1 MRHAHCS
8 VLHRFPHLYECI
20 HSNAFVQ
27 YFRVMEALA
36 STASGHIKADS
47 VVDLAYQ
54 RIRSMV
60 IEGEIPPGARLGQV
74 ELAEQLGISRTPV
87 REALRRLTG
96 EGLAEFVPNRGFRAA
111 SPSID
116 DVLRRLEV
124 RSLVEPGIARLAAA
138 RRSHGDLL
146 RLQETIEREAAAETR
161 IEAHDASREFH
172 LVLAGATGNPE
183 LVSVLA
189 SLWIVEIG
197 RRLLAARATSA
208 EWRAADVAE
217 HRAIATAVGAQDGD
231 LAARLM
237 AEHVAEALQHWQHEP
252 HEGDDAI

>member
-1 MRHAHCS
+1 
-8 VLHRFPHLYECI
+8 
-20 HSNAFVQ
+20 
-27 YFRVMEALA
+27 MEALA
-36 STASGHIKADS
+36 SATSGHIRADS
-47 VVDLAYQ
+47 VVDLAYV

-60 IEGEIPPGARLGQV
+60 VEGEIPPGGRLGQV

-111 SPSID
+111 SPGLD

-146 RLQETIEREAAAETR
+146 RLQETIAREEAATTR
-161 IEAHDASREFH
+161 VDAHDASRDFH

-183 LVSVLA
+183 LVAVLA
-189 SLWIVEIG
+189 SMWIVEIG
-197 RRLLAARATSA
+197 RRLLAARATSTA
-208 EWRAADVAE
+208 WKAADVAE
-217 HRAIATAVGAQDGD
+217 HRAITAAIEARDGD
-231 LAARLM
+231 RAAALM
-237 AEHVAEALQHWQHEP
+237 AAHIGEALQHW
-252 HEGDDAI
+252 

>member
-1 MRHAHCS
+1 
-8 VLHRFPHLYECI
+8 
-20 HSNAFVQ
+20 
-27 YFRVMEALA
+27 MEALA
-36 STASGHIKADS
+36 SAGHIRADS
-47 VVDLAYQ
+47 VVDLAYE

-111 SPSID
+111 SPGLN

-124 RSLVEPGIARLAAA
+124 RSLLEPGIARLAAA
-138 RRSHGDLL
+138 RRSHDDLI
-146 RLQETIEREAAAETR
+146 RLQDAIAREEAAATR
-161 IEAHDASREFH
+161 VAAHDASRDFH
-172 LVLAGATGNPE
+172 LLLAAATGNPE
-183 LVSVLA
+183 LVSMLGA
-189 SLWIVEIG
+189 LWIVEIG

-208 EWRAADVAE
+208 DWRAADVAE
-217 HRAIATAVGAQDGD
+217 HRAILAAVGAQDGE

-237 AEHVAEALQHWQHEP
+237 REHIGEALQHWEQEP
-252 HEGDDAI
+252 HD

>member
-1 MRHAHCS
+1 MD
-8 VLHRFPHLYECI
+8 V
-20 HSNAFVQ
+20 
-27 YFRVMEALA
+27 LA
-36 STASGHIKADS
+36 SASSGHIRADS
-47 VVDLAYQ
+47 VVDLAYE
-54 RIRSMV
+54 RIRAMV

-111 SPSID
+111 SPGLD
-116 DVLRRLEV
+116 DVVRRLEV
-124 RSLVEPGIARLAAA
+124 RSLIEPGIARLAAA
-138 RRSHGDLL
+138 RRSHGDLI
-146 RLQETIEREAAAETR
+146 RLQESIERETAATSRVA
-161 IEAHDASREFH
+161 AHDASRDFH
-172 LVLAGATGNPE
+172 LLLAGATGNPE

-208 EWRAADVAE
+208 VWRAADVAE
-217 HRAIATAVGAQDGD
+217 HRAIATAVGAQDGE

-237 AEHVAEALQHWQHEP
+237 TEHIGEALQHWQEEEP
-252 HEGDDAI
+252 A

>member
-1 MRHAHCS
+1 M
-8 VLHRFPHLYECI
+8 
-20 HSNAFVQ
+20 Q
-27 YFRVMEALA
+27 YCPVMDLLA
-36 STASGHIKADS
+36 STATGHIRADS
-47 VVDLAYQ
+47 VVDLAYE

-111 SPSID
+111 SPSLG

-138 RRSHGDLL
+138 RRSHGDMLGM
-146 RLQETIEREAAAETR
+146 QEAIDREDAAETL
-161 IEAHDASREFH
+161 IEAHDASRDFH
-172 LVLAGATGNPE
+172 LLLAGATGNPE

-197 RRLLAARATSA
+197 RRLLAARATST
-208 EWRAADVAE
+208 EWRKADVAE
-217 HRAIATAVGAQDGD
+217 HRAIAVAVGAKDGE

-237 AEHVAEALQHWQHEP
+237 AEHIGEALQHWQHEP
-252 HEGDDAI
+252 HDV

>member
-1 MRHAHCS
+1 
-8 VLHRFPHLYECI
+8 
-20 HSNAFVQ
+20 
-27 YFRVMEALA
+27 MEALA

-111 SPSID
+111 CPSID

-124 RSLVEPGIARLAAA
+124 RSLVEPGIARLAAERRTDADLA
-138 RRSHGDLL
+138 RLHES
-146 RLQETIEREAAAETR
+146 IEREARAETR
-161 IEAHDASREFH
+161 IEAHDASRDFH
-172 LVLAGATGNPE
+172 ITLAQATGNRE
-183 LVSVLA
+183 LVAVLEA
-189 SLWIVEIG
+189 MWIVEIG
-197 RRLLAARATSA
+197 RRLLSARATSA
-208 EWRAADVAE
+208 DWRRFDVAE
-217 HRAIATAVGAQDGD
+217 HRAIAAAVADRDGA
-231 LAARLM
+231 LAGRLM
-237 AEHVAEALQHWQHEP
+237 TEHVAEALQHWQDEP
-252 HEGDDAI
+252 HDGGDTA